1 MHVCC
6 CLRALACMRQL
17 TGSAGAGCTHRVFVR
32 VWALHSSFPALLPAQ
47 DPACANLADW
57 YEAYAAVYAPGP
69 GPASTGKKRKAAVKG
84 GKGKGKRKVDAEAE
98 GAEEGGAGA
107 SGSGG
112 AAGAPKDEAAALQR
126 ELAARFSQAT
136 ADLQYVGLI
145 KPAKRRRGDYVQR
158 WVAGV
163 WKEWRLAGA
172 GLMRSRDQGISGMQG
187 AAERLA
193 SGLRSSGNCA

>member
-1 MHVCC
+1 MHFSC
-6 CLRALACMRQL
+6 
-17 TGSAGAGCTHRVFVR
+17 
-32 VWALHSSFPALLPAQ
+32 PALRPAQ

-69 GPASTGKKRKAAVKG
+69 GPASAGKKRKAAVKG
-84 GKGKGKRKVDAEAE
+84 GKGKGKRKADAEAE
-98 GAEEGGAGA
+98 GEEEG
-107 SGSGG
+107 GG

-163 WKEWRLAGA
+163 WKEWRLAGP
-172 GLMRSRDQGISGMQG
+172 GLTRSRDQWDAGSSRVVGKW
-187 AAERLA
+187 
-193 SGLRSSGNCA
+193 LRSSSSCAGCCAPAGCKLD